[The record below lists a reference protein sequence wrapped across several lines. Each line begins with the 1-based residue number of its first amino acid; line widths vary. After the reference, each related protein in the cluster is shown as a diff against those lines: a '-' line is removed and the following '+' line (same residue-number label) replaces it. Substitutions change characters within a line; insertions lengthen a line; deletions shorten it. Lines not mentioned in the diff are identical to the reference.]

1 MIKVLKREITTFDLS
16 ENENDDESLS
26 LSSPIIS
33 ADESEQDEK
42 NISESSPIDVSKLHP
57 KKVIVFF
64 LIEIFILIIS
74 HFNIFVN
81 IHLIHLSIIN
91 HSQQIMM
98 YQEKIHMILKVMM
111 NMKQLSNLNKVSII
125 MNLKSTKNQQSIM
138 NKLIVYHRFELF

>member
-1 MIKVLKREITTFDLS
+1 MFKVLKREITTFDLS

-81 IHLIHLSIIN
+81 IHPIHLSIIN